1 MANCIPRK
9 IGFLIPEFPGQT
21 HSFFWREIQ
30 IIHKEHNLNTEIIST
45 RLPAQPVTHEW
56 LKEADPHYLYP
67 FSLKDCAFALFDF
80 LRRVPKFLGHKD
92 SWQVL
97 HKPKAWALL
106 AMATKL
112 GRQCKALGI
121 DHLHIHSCAD
131 SALLGVMCYRMYG
144 LPYSLVLHGPFSDY
158 GAYQNYKWRHAAF
171 IFVITDLL
179 YQEALNRM
187 PDLADKIHIAP
198 MGVDTNHFVPAQIS
212 QSDNFDGFTWF
223 CCARLNKVKG
233 FDTLLPAVK
242 QLEQDYP
249 DLKFRLIIAGE
260 DEQGGNGYRKVLEKE
275 IEANDLETKVTLLGS
290 VPQAQVLTH
299 LQTSDGFVLASQHE
313 PLGVAYMEAM
323 SCGLPTIGTAAG
335 GVAELIDNEEN
346 GLLVPPNDAIAL
358 ANTMHRVMV
367 SPKLRASLSHKAR
380 QKIQGEFSSSRSAV
394 LLIDCL
400 KTKAEDTG
408 PA

>member
-30 IIHKEHNLNTEIIST
+30 IIRKDHNLNAEIIST

-56 LKEADPHYLYP
+56 LKDADPHYLYP
-67 FSLKDCAFALFDF
+67 FSLKDCAFALFGF

-97 HKPKAWALL
+97 HKPKSWALL
-106 AMATKL
+106 VIATKL

-131 SALLGVMCYRMYG
+131 SALLGVMCHRMYD

-171 IFVITDLL
+171 VFVITNLL

-198 MGVDTNHFVPAQIS
+198 MGVDTSHFIPAQIP
-212 QSDNFDGFTWF
+212 QADNFDGFTWF

-242 QLEQDYP
+242 QLARDYP

-260 DEQGGNGYRKVLEKE
+260 DEQGGNGYRKVLECE
-275 IEANDLETKVTLLGS
+275 IKAKNIEDKVALLGS
-290 VPQAQVLTH
+290 VPQTKVLE
-299 LQTSDGFVLASQHE
+299 LMQSSDGFVLASKHE
-313 PLGVAYMEAM
+313 PLGVVYMEAM
-323 SCGLPTIGTAAG
+323 SCGLPTLGTDAG
-335 GVAELIDNEEN
+335 GVAELIDNGED
-346 GLLVPPNDAIAL
+346 GLLVPPNEPDAL
-358 ANTMHRVMV
+358 AQMMHHVMI
-367 SPKLRASLSHKAR
+367 SPQLRASLGQKGR
-380 QKIQGEFSSSRSAV
+380 RKIQRHFSSSRSAKLMSDI
-394 LLIDCL
+394 LLNRHI
-400 KTKAEDTG
+400 E
-408 PA
+408 